1 MYTGS
6 NPKLWKGLLDKGMV
20 VTNGKDFLICEEE
33 KYVFM
38 SSIHP
43 FFSLVEY
50 IKKSCYILRHFAAL

>member
-1 MYTGS
+1 MYTEATLNCGKS
-6 NPKLWKGLLDKGMV
+6 LLDKGMV

-43 FFSLVEY
+43 FFSLVL
-50 IKKSCYILRHFAAL
+50 YILSNI